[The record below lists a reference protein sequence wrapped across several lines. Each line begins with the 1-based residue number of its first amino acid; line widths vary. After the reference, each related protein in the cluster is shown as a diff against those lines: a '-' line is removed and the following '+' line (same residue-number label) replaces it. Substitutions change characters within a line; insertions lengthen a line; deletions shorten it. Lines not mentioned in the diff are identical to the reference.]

1 MAYLGQKRKTRLAQP
16 AITPVAKSLFLC
28 DGHIAHHGQKTD
40 LVGLFGAIR
49 AMHYPDRQSYFVI
62 FAQLTA
68 GLGQLPFYLDIRFMG
83 DGSLVH
89 TTLPKMLHFPHRD
102 KLVQMAWTIQGCS
115 FPEPG
120 RYLVELIC
128 NGQWVADTTLEL
140 L

>member
-1 MAYLGQKRKTRLAQP
+1 LAQP
-16 AITPVAKSLFLC
+16 AITPVARSLFLC
-28 DGHIAHHGQKTD
+28 DGHIGYPGQKTD

-49 AMHYPDRQSYFVI
+49 ATHYPHSQRYFVV

-68 GLGQLPFYLDIRFMG
+68 GLGQLPFYIDIRFMA

-89 TTLPKMLHFPHRD
+89 STLPRMLNFPHRD
-102 KLVQMAWTIQGCS
+102 KLVQMACTIQGCS
-115 FPEPG
+115 FSQPG
-120 RYLVELIC
+120 RYLVELFC